1 MFYRKVS
8 VRISKILPLKDF
20 QSRIS
25 IYLSKVGERSLAII
39 LKAATSIWQEVAQ
52 KIFVEK
58 FGKILLI
65 GNNDTRK
72 SILATYKFDA

>member
-1 MFYRKVS
+1 
-8 VRISKILPLKDF
+8 
-20 QSRIS
+20 
-25 IYLSKVGERSLAII
+25 LAII
-39 LKAATSIWQEVAQ
+39 LKAGTSIWQEVAQ